1 MNSTWQRDPAWLDSQ
16 YNNRTLVPDFAEHL
30 QHWREASAH
39 ARVLTHGRS
48 KLNVPYGPSPAETLD
63 VFRPE
68 RAPKGGAPVLV
79 FIHGG
84 YWRSLD
90 KADHSFVAPAFVQQ
104 GVCVVVP
111 NYGLCPAVSMSDIA
125 LQLTRA
131 LAWVVRHAA
140 EHGGDPTRITVV
152 GHSAGGHLAA
162 MLLACDW
169 TKVDADVPAHLVRN
183 ALSISGLF
191 QLEPLRHTPFLMND
205 VRMDANEARRLSPAL
220 WPAPAKGSLAA
231 VVGGDESGEFLRQ
244 NALIQKAWGV
254 QRVPVCSA
262 LPGLNH
268 FSVLG
273 ALAQPGHRL
282 HRQALTLLRA

>member
-1 MNSTWQRDPAWLDSQ
+1 MNTSWQRDPEWLDAE
-16 YNNRTLVPDFAEHL
+16 YNNRARVPDFAEHL
-30 QHWREASAH
+30 QYWREASAQ
-39 ARVLTHGRS
+39 ARTAAHGRS
-48 KLNVPYGPSPAETLD
+48 RLDLSYGETPAETLD

-68 RAPKGGAPVLV
+68 RAPKGGAPVMV

-90 KADHSFVAPAFVQQ
+90 KADHSFVAPAFTRQ
-104 GVCVVVP
+104 GACVVVP
-111 NYGLCPAVSMSDIA
+111 NYALCPAVGMSEIA
-125 LQLTRA
+125 LQMARA
-131 LAWVVRHAA
+131 VAWTVRHIA
-140 EHGGDPTRITVV
+140 EFGGDPARITVV

-169 TKVDADVPAHLVRN
+169 QTVGADLPSQAVRN

-205 VRMDANEARRLSPAL
+205 LRLDAAEAKRLSPAL
-220 WPAPAKGSLAA
+220 WPAPKQGTLAA
-231 VVGGDESGEFLRQ
+231 LVGGEESGEFLRQ
-244 NALIQKAWGV
+244 NALIQKAWGP
-254 QRVPVCSA
+254 QRVPVCAA

-268 FSVLG
+268 FSVLE

-282 HRQALTLLRA
+282 QRQVLGLLQA